1 MNLLGTV
8 STTGHFGLILGLKN
22 GMVGG
27 GGEREGE
34 RAGWAG
40 KEGGKRIPNIRPR
53 MTDTIEANL
62 KTYLF
67 RQAF

>member
-1 MNLLGTV
+1 MTV
-8 STTGHFGLILGLKN
+8 LTTGHFGLILGLKN

-27 GGEREGE
+27 GRGREREQVGRGRREGE
-34 RAGWAG
+34 R
-40 KEGGKRIPNIRPR
+40 IPNMIRPR